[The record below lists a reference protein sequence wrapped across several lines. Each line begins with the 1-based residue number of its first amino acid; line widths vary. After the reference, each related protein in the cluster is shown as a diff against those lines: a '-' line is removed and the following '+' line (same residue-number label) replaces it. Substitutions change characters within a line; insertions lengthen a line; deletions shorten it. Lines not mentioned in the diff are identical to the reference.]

1 MKLRYLIWFLG
12 TLIFLVLSCNN
23 WGREELPIYNPSDF
37 NAELVDVSLQ
47 SSNGNHTVSDFEL
60 INQNGK
66 IVTQEDYKD
75 RVYIVDFFF
84 TRCPS
89 ICPLMTSNMI
99 KIQNEF
105 INNSNIML
113 LSLSV
118 TPEIDSISVLR
129 KYANDKGAIDSKWN
143 ITTGNKKHI
152 YELARKS
159 YFAVVEQGDG
169 GMQDFIHT
177 PNFILVDKKR
187 QIRGVYNGTEDEEIN
202 RLMDDLR
209 ILIKSNEKLL

>member
-66 IVTQEDYKD
+66 IATQEDYRD

-105 INNSNIML
+105 INNSDIML

>member
-1 MKLRYLIWFLG
+1 MKLRYLILFLG

-23 WGREELPIYNPSDF
+23 WGRKELPIYNPSDF

-47 SSNGNHTVSDFEL
+47 SKNGNHTVSDFEL

-66 IVTQEDYKD
+66 IVTQEDYRD

-105 INNSNIML
+105 LNNSDIML

>member
-1 MKLRYLIWFLG
+1 MKLRYLILFLG

-23 WGREELPIYNPSDF
+23 WGRKELPIYNPSDF

-47 SSNGNHTVSDFEL
+47 SKNGNHTVSDFEL

-66 IVTQEDYKD
+66 IVTQEDYRD

-105 INNSNIML
+105 LNNSNIML

-129 KYANDKGAIDSKWN
+129 KFANDKGAIDSKWN

-209 ILIKSNEKLL
+209 ILIKSNEKIL

>member
-1 MKLRYLIWFLG
+1 MKLRYFIWFLG

-47 SSNGNHTVSDFEL
+47 SKNGNHTVSDFEL

-66 IVTQEDYKD
+66 IVTQEDYRD

-89 ICPLMTSNMI
+89 ICPIMTSNMI

-105 INNSNIML
+105 INNSDIML